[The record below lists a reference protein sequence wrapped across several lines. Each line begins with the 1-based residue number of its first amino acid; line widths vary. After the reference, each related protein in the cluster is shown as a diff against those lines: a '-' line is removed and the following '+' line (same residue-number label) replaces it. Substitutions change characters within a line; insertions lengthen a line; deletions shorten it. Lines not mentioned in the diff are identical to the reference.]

1 MYRNKKVKENKNKN
15 LILHLVKQKINKTVL
30 TVNQKHIQTSVR
42 FRSLLMLDPGK
53 KVIFK

>member
-15 LILHLVKQKINKTVL
+15 LVLHLVKQKINKTVL
-30 TVNQKHIQTSVR
+30 TVNQKHIQTYVR
-42 FRSLLMLDPGK
+42 FRSLLMLDLGK

>member
-15 LILHLVKQKINKTVL
+15 LVLHLVKQKINKTVL

-42 FRSLLMLDPGK
+42 FRSLLRLDLGK